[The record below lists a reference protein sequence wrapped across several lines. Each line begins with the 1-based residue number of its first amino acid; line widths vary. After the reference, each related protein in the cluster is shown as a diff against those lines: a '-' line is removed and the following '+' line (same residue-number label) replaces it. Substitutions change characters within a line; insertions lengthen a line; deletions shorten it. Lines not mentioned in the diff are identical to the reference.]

1 MPGVVITAKLVTK
14 PFASVTL
21 TAFGSFKQL
30 FGAGAAATPTV
41 KIPFASGTVSGL
53 AVTIARDDGD
63 TAMV

>member
-41 KIPFASGTVSGL
+41 NRPFASGTVSGV
-53 AVTIARDDGD
+53 AVTIARDEAE
-63 TAMV
+63 TAIV